1 MCFFVPYVSIQ
12 RLNKPC
18 DTGNSQFVI
27 QSPLFVK
34 SIFISC
40 SYCKD
45 FDYHGYLNEDAKERY
60 STCIASSYL
69 FIYIV
74 NFDLVVAS
82 LLPYFL
88 PFFNVFNCIISQ
100 DNIINLRIHGSDIM
114 KLRKRIILI
123 R

>member
-1 MCFFVPYVSIQ
+1 MSIQ

-18 DTGNSQFVI
+18 ETGNSKFVI

-40 SYCKD
+40 SYFKD
-45 FDYHGYLNEDAKERY
+45 FDNHDYLNENAKERY
-60 STCIASSYL
+60 TTCIASSYL
-69 FIYIV
+69 FTYIV
-74 NFDLVVAS
+74 NFCLAVAS

-88 PFFNVFNCIISQ
+88 NFFNVFNCII
-100 DNIINLRIHGSDIM
+100 NLRSHGSDIM
-114 KLRKRIILI
+114 KLRKQLI